1 MQWHVYETAI
11 QLIQALRPVVAKL
24 ATQDPKLSD
33 QIRGAAS
40 SVTANLNEGRRRT
53 GKDRMQLWRIAHGS
67 ADEVRGHLDTAE
79 AWGYFDADLTMP
91 ARVLLDRVLAM
102 LYRMLHPR

>member
-1 MQWHVYETAI
+1 LERERTAPAPQRARRCHGSFASGGGMNPQKEPPMQWHVYETAI

-24 ATQDPKLSD
+24 ATQDPKLSN

-53 GKDRMQLWRIAHGS
+53 GKDRMQLWRVAHGS
-67 ADEVRGHLDTAE
+67 ADEIRGHLD
-79 AWGYFDADLTMP
+79 
-91 ARVLLDRVLAM
+91 
-102 LYRMLHPR
+102 